1 MDIDSNKQ
9 NVPNQPIQTSGQPD
23 QPAEGPKVQPPAEQD
38 QAKAQPSTEQP
49 KEPPQPQVSATQ
61 AQQPQ
66 AAAIILLIEDDPLLT
81 KMYKA
86 KFTTEGF
93 NVLVAIDGEE
103 GLKMALESNPDLILL
118 DIMMPKLSGLDLLSK
133 LREDSRGK
141 DVPVIILT
149 NLTQQKEAQKA
160 LDLGAKEFMVK
171 ANLTPSQVVERIKK
185 YLNE

>member
-1 MDIDSNKQ
+1 MDINSNKQ
-9 NVPNQPIQTSGQPD
+9 NIPNQPTQTSGQPD
-23 QPAEGPKVQPPAEQD
+23 QSAEEPQVQPSAKQPAESVQS
-38 QAKAQPSTEQP
+38 QASTPQAQKAQG
-49 KEPPQPQVSATQ
+49 SALV
-61 AQQPQ
+61 
-66 AAAIILLIEDDPLLT
+66 LLIEDDPLLT

-93 NVLVAIDGEE
+93 NVLVAQDGEE

-133 LREDSRGK
+133 LREDPKGK

-171 ANLTPSQVVERIKK
+171 ANLTPSQVVEKIKK

>member
-1 MDIDSNKQ
+1 MDINSNKK
-9 NVPNQPIQTSGQPD
+9 NIPNQPVQTSGQP
-23 QPAEGPKVQPPAEQD
+23 AQD
-38 QAKAQPSTEQP
+38 SQA
-49 KEPPQPQVSATQ
+49 
-61 AQQPQ
+61 QPQ
-66 AAAIILLIEDDPLLT
+66 AEKGQGEGGAVSQQTPQAPAQEQDTTNGPKAGATVLLIEDDPLLT

-93 NVLVAIDGEE
+93 NVLIAGDGEE
-103 GLKMALESNPDLILL
+103 GLKFSLENNPDIILL

-133 LREDSRGK
+133 LREDPRGK
-141 DVPVIILT
+141 DVPVIVLT

-171 ANLTPSQVVERIKK
+171 ANLTPSQVVEKIKK

>member
-9 NVPNQPIQTSGQPD
+9 NISNQPTQTSGQP
-23 QPAEGPKVQPPAEQD
+23 AEEPQVQPPAEQ
-38 QAKAQPSTEQP
+38 E
-49 KEPPQPQVSATQ
+49 
-61 AQQPQ
+61 QPQ
-66 AAAIILLIEDDPLLT
+66 ASVPQAQEKQGAAMVLLIEDDPLLT

-93 NVLVAIDGEE
+93 NVLVAQDGEE
-103 GLKMALESNPDLILL
+103 GLKMALENNPDIILL

-133 LREDSRGK
+133 LREDPKGK

-149 NLTQQKEAQKA
+149 NLTQQKEAQRA

-171 ANLTPSQVVERIKK
+171 ANLTPGQVVEKIKK
-185 YLNE
+185 YLNK